1 VIVSVSLIF
10 TTLRLAYLKKP
21 LQPPD
26 LEETLADEEYQLED
40 APPLDARVCALSRI
54 PVGPLADDDITLL
67 VLDLGSEF

>member
-1 VIVSVSLIF
+1 MSVRLLYIP
-10 TTLRLAYLKKP
+10 LWLAYLKEP

-40 APPLDARVCALSRI
+40 APPLDARVGALGRI
-54 PVGPLADDDITLL
+54 PVGSLADDNVALL